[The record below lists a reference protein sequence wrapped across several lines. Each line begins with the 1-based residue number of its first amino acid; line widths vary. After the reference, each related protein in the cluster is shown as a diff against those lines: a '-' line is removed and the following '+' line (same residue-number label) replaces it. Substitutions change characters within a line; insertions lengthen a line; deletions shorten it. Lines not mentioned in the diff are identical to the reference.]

1 MHLET
6 IFLILFTVAT
16 AVAVAARRFRI
27 PYTVALVAA
36 GLILG
41 AAHVVEAPHL
51 TRELLYSLVL
61 PGLLYDAAFH
71 IDLRDFRRNQLAIY
85 TLAAP
90 GVVASIGLTAV
101 ILMAATS
108 ATRFVTPVD
117 FGTALVFGSLIAA
130 TDPIAVTGLFRSLGA
145 PRRLRLLVEG
155 ESLLNDGTAIVLF
168 TLTLGVVGGG
178 ALTGGFFLDFVR
190 VVGTGLVTGV
200 VVGGVASRLIR
211 MIDDPMIEITLTT
224 IAAYGSFLLAELFGG
239 SGVIGTVAAGMLSGN
254 YAARTG
260 MSASTRIAVETFW
273 EYVAF
278 ALNSI
283 VFLLI
288 GFEISIDR
296 LLNSWRPIVFAYLAV
311 LMARGVVVF
320 GVSGLLRRS
329 RERIP
334 WSWSPVISWAGLR
347 GALSMVLVLG
357 LTPTFPHRDLLVT
370 ITFGVVLLTIGVQ
383 GLTMSPLL
391 RGLGLVGVSPSRR
404 KYELERGRL
413 LAGSA
418 ALAEI
423 DDMKRRS
430 ETYPAVLERLRSEYE
445 ERERKARDEMRKIHV
460 EERDLEREE
469 LRTARR
475 RVLQAEKEA
484 ILDASQRGLLG
495 RETYEHLLAD
505 ADARILELEKDE
517 PPTGRDEAAR
527 DEETANEEGARPT
540 PS

>member
-6 IFLILFTVAT
+6 IFLTLFTVAT
-16 AVAVAARRFRI
+16 AVAIVARRFHV

-41 AAHVVEAPHL
+41 AVHAVEAPHL

-61 PGLLYDAAFH
+61 PGLLFDAAFH
-71 IDLRDFRRNQLAIY
+71 IDLRDFRRNQLSIY
-85 TLAAP
+85 TLAVP
-90 GVVASIGLTAV
+90 GVVASIGLTAL
-101 ILMAATS
+101 ILTGATS
-108 ATRFVTPVD
+108 ATAFVTRFD
-117 FGTALVFGSLIAA
+117 FPTALVFGSLIAA

-145 PRRLRLLVEG
+145 PRRLRVMVEG
-155 ESLLNDGTAIVLF
+155 ESLLNDGTSIVLF
-168 TLTLGVVGGG
+168 TLILGLVEGGS
-178 ALTGGFFLDFVR
+178 LTAGGIFLDFVR
-190 VVGTGLVTGV
+190 VVGTGLLTGV
-200 VVGGVASRLIR
+200 VVGGIASRLIR

-239 SGVIGTVAAGMLSGN
+239 SGVIATVAAGMLSGN
-254 YAARTG
+254 FAARTG

-296 LLNSWRPIVFAYLAV
+296 LVRSWKPIVFAYLAV
-311 LMARGVVVF
+311 LAARALVVF
-320 GVSGLLRRS
+320 GVSGLLRRF

-334 WSWSPVISWAGLR
+334 WSWSAVMSWAGLR

-357 LTPTFPHRDLLVT
+357 LHRGFPHRDLLVT

-383 GLTMSPLL
+383 GLTMAPLL
-391 RGLGLVGVSPSRR
+391 RRLGLVGMSPSRR

-413 LAGSA
+413 LAGNA
-418 ALAEI
+418 ALSEI

-430 ETYPAVLERLRSEYE
+430 EAYPAVLDKLRAEYE
-445 ERERKARDEMRKIHV
+445 EREHKAREEMQKIHV
-460 EERDLEREE
+460 EEGDLEEEE
-469 LRTARR
+469 LRAARR
-475 RVLQAEKEA
+475 RVLQVEKEA
-484 ILDASQRGLLG
+484 ILDASHRGLLG
-495 RETYEHLLAD
+495 REAYERLLAD
-505 ADARILELEKDE
+505 ADARIVELEKDE
-517 PPTGRDEAAR
+517 APP
-527 DEETANEEGARPT
+527 ETTPQESGSQEGQKA
-540 PS
+540 